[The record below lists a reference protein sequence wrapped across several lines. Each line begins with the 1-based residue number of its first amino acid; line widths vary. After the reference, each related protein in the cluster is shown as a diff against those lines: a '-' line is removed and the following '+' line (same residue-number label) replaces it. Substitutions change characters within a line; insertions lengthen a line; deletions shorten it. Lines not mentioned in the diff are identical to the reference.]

1 MARPFSMLLYCYYSV
16 GGHLF
21 TFWRVCPHDGVKI
34 ANVAKGMGNFRQLI
48 ICLSLRK
55 KSCRVWWGCVADNE
69 NITCFWSPNWPRILK
84 SRAMPRELLK
94 IIIKKNTLMPTY
106 LRGTHV
112 PTLRFP
118 LGWNMGGDT
127 SWDMSCY
134 MARVYVDMSW
144 PKYYITYIDLYNIY
158 IYTDTKSKKETR
170 L

>member
-1 MARPFSMLLYCYYSV
+1 MNFGYPMARPFSMLLYCYYSV

-94 IIIKKNTLMPTY
+94 IIIKKHTYANLSSRNPCANITLPARLKHGRRHELRHELLHGQGVCGTCHGRNTASP
-106 LRGTHV
+106 
-112 PTLRFP
+112 
-118 LGWNMGGDT
+118 
-127 SWDMSCY
+127 
-134 MARVYVDMSW
+134 
-144 PKYYITYIDLYNIY
+144 I
-158 IYTDTKSKKETR
+158 
-170 L
+170 